1 MVRFISSA
9 FALLALQQSVMGFSN
24 HMETTKSSNSA
35 LFSFKAMNYAE
46 PDWIVME
53 QNGGVVPSKPRTPIK
68 TQPSAMSKI
77 SIEMAS
83 DDQHDANYHKVKTVP
98 SAMSAIERGSA
109 SDDQHDA
116 NFKTIRTVPS
126 TMSAI
131 DRGSATDDQHD
142 ANFKVVKTVPSA
154 MSAIDRAPATDDQ
167 HDAHYHSVKTVPSS
181 ISNAHPT
188 RHGLGAGSRVTS
200 ATVDFAKKSCT
211 QGRTDTDPY
220 YE

>member
-1 MVRFISSA
+1 
-9 FALLALQQSVMGFSN
+9 MGFSN

-131 DRGSATDDQHD
+131 DRG
-142 ANFKVVKTVPSA
+142 
-154 MSAIDRAPATDDQ
+154 PATDDQ

>member
-131 DRGSATDDQHD
+131 DRG
-142 ANFKVVKTVPSA
+142 
-154 MSAIDRAPATDDQ
+154 PATDDQ

-181 ISNAHPT
+181 VSNAHPT